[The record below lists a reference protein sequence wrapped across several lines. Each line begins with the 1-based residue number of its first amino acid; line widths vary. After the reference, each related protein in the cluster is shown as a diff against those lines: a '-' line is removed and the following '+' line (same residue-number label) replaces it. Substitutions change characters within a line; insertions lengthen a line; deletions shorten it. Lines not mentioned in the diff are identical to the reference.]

1 MKYKFV
7 IVLLLGILILM
18 LSGVTYSVFTSDAS
32 LEVEDQDLA
41 KFVFNAERLDKINLP
56 LVNLEPGETLE
67 YPFSVT
73 NEDSGVVSN
82 VTVLYELTLKTFH
95 FMPLEINLYKLNG
108 EEESLIMTCDE
119 SYSRNANNELVCNT
133 ESYQM
138 DHSTETLDNYVL
150 KVSFPLNYN
159 STQYADLVDFIDLE
173 ITSSQKSEG

>member
-1 MKYKFV
+1 MKYKLV

-18 LSGVTYSVFTSDAS
+18 LSGVTYSVFTSEAS

-41 KFVFNAERLDKINLP
+41 KFIFNAERLDQINLP
-56 LVNLEPGETLE
+56 LVNMEPGTTLE

-73 NEDSGVVSN
+73 NEDNGVVSN

-133 ESYQM
+133 DSFEM
-138 DHSTETLDNYVL
+138 AHADGVLDHYVL
-150 KVSFPLNYN
+150 KVTFPLNYN

>member
-1 MKYKFV
+1 MKYKLV

-18 LSGVTYSVFTSDAS
+18 LSGVTYSVFTSGAS

-41 KFVFNAERLDKINLP
+41 KFIFNTERLDKINLS
-56 LVNLEPGETLE
+56 LVDLKPGETVE

-73 NEDSGVVSN
+73 NEDNGVVSN

-95 FMPLEINLYKLNG
+95 FMPLEINLYKING
-108 EEESLIMTCDE
+108 EEESLVMTCDE

-133 ESYQM
+133 ESFLM
-138 DHSTETLDNYVL
+138 NHTKEVLDNYIL
-150 KVSFPLNYN
+150 KVTFPSTYS
-159 STQYADLVDFIDLE
+159 STQYADLVDFIHLE

>member
-95 FMPLEINLYKLNG
+95 FMPLEINLYRLNG
-108 EEESLIMTCDE
+108 QEENLIMTCDE

>member
-1 MKYKFV
+1 MKYKVV

-18 LSGVTYSVFTSDAS
+18 LSGVTYSVFTSEAS

-73 NEDSGVVSN
+73 NEDNGIVSN

-95 FMPLEINLYKLNG
+95 FMPLEINIYKVNG

-138 DHSTETLDNYVL
+138 DHSTGTLDNYVL
-150 KVSFPLNYN
+150 RVTFPSDYN
-159 STQYADLVDFIDLE
+159 STQYADLVDYIDLE

>member
-18 LSGVTYSVFTSDAS
+18 LSGVTYSVFTSDTS

-95 FMPLEINLYKLNG
+95 FMPLEINLYRLNG
-108 EEESLIMTCDE
+108 QEENLIMTCDE

>member
-41 KFVFNAERLDKINLP
+41 KFVFNVERLDKINLP

-95 FMPLEINLYKLNG
+95 FMPLEINLYRLNG
-108 EEESLIMTCDE
+108 QEENLIMTCDE